1 MNGLQRSSLTTALQ
15 QRSAHGTFGAYG
27 KKDKKVGP
35 TLSACWESESVSIFS
50 ASALSAGDTEEST
63 LSGDA
68 IICLI
73 HLSILLLCLKQRM
86 PSLFFIYDKKT
97 VSLMFKTKRLSL
109 DLIS

>member
-15 QRSAHGTFGAYG
+15 QPSAQGTFGEYG
-27 KKDKKVGP
+27 EKDKKVGP

-68 IICLI
+68 MIIWLL

-86 PSLFFIYDKKT
+86 SSLFFIYDKKT
-97 VSLMFKTKRLSL
+97 EFDV
-109 DLIS
+109 